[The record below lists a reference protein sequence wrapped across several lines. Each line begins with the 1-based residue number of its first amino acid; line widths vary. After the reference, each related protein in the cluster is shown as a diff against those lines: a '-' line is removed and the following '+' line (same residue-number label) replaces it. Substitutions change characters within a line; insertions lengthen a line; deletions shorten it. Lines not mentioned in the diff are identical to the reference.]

1 MILTPIN
8 YYLCLPRTFLK
19 RIYGVWVVAVLLL
32 SAILSTIS
40 DTCSKMKTL
49 VFGWWKSMKYDHF
62 RRVAVL
68 KLIFIYDAMLNNLQ
82 KIAGLLVLY
91 SFTSIVTKM
100 SDKIK
105 NWRRGWWLLQKR
117 TMELRGNFCM
127 REILSHFQ
135 YLSPP
140 QLWECR
146 GTPHALH
153 ERWGVLAV

>member
-32 SAILSTIS
+32 SAILSIIS

-105 NWRRGWWLLQKR
+105 NWRRGMESVVIYWKNSPINPPTWGIVAKNHQIDWQKPQF
-117 TMELRGNFCM
+117 L
-127 REILSHFQ
+127 
-135 YLSPP
+135 
-140 QLWECR
+140 QLW
-146 GTPHALH
+146 GGQHT
-153 ERWGVLAV
+153 